1 MSTCHFARLF
11 RRQYNVLPH
20 EFLLNLRIN
29 EAKKHLLVTDL
40 SIETI
45 AEKCGFNSASH
56 FIRAFGQRVGIT
68 PTQFRKQKF

>member
-40 SIETI
+40 SIET
-45 AEKCGFNSASH
+45 NSASH